1 MGIEEKKYLVF
12 TYGTL
17 KKGFPNHV
25 LLEDLIKSG
34 DAEYLGVYRSKNR
47 YPLVCGPYKV
57 PFLLNFSDSGN
68 QIFGEL
74 YSVSK
79 LGLDRMD
86 ELEGISNGHYERLP
100 IQIVSA
106 AEDEDGESGSGGS
119 IVEAVAYYGHRNYAE
134 ELWKRNGEKG
144 FSKYSEEEAKG
155 YIRRKDRPKN
165 IGLCG
170 ESLRIFQKMHSTAL
184 SYLVCSSSADIL
196 RWGMGIH
203 GLIFKLGLDSI
214 VCSGRFEVS
223 KLLFLEMSDRDLIS
237 WLSDGFQHSNG
248 HQGCFSC
255 MFSPQSSVQKCHCVI
270 IRTGFHANLLI
281 GNTQVTMYR
290 KCGMIMAGER
300 IVHIMPD
307 SCVPQLW

>member
-1 MGIEEKKYLVF
+1 MGIEEKKHLVF

-25 LLEDLIKSG
+25 LLEDLIKSS
-34 DAEYLGVYRSKNR
+34 DAEYLGIYKSKNE

-57 PFLLNFSDSGN
+57 PFLLNFPDSGN

-106 AEDEDGESGSGGS
+106 AAEDEEEESGSGGS

-134 ELWKRNGEKG
+134 ELWKRNGQKG

-165 IGLCG
+165 VTFIQHINLFI
-170 ESLRIFQKMHSTAL
+170 SD
-184 SYLVCSSSADIL
+184 SSSS
-196 RWGMGIH
+196 
-203 GLIFKLGLDSI
+203 DS
-214 VCSGRFEVS
+214 
-223 KLLFLEMSDRDLIS
+223 
-237 WLSDGFQHSNG
+237 N
-248 HQGCFSC
+248 
-255 MFSPQSSVQKCHCVI
+255 
-270 IRTGFHANLLI
+270 
-281 GNTQVTMYR
+281 
-290 KCGMIMAGER
+290 
-300 IVHIMPD
+300 
-307 SCVPQLW
+307 